1 MRRIYRRPLPT
12 RTKTYLK
19 KRQAVVNTG
28 EPVQRTWSTARRTKT
43 LRNVFETLVVMAGA
57 RARCYFCNDS
67 RGTDIEHFWPKSRY
81 PQRVFE
87 WPNML
92 LVCSGCNRQK
102 ADQFP
107 FDQDGQPLL
116 IDPTKENPWDYLFFE
131 PATGQVVARWD
142 LQKDAP
148 DPKGA
153 ATADETILPLNV
165 EAVTEGRRR
174 VVRRLVRAVRS
185 YLLEAAEPDEIEN
198 AFDILQRTLSDNDD
212 YGLTHW
218 FLMRD
223 GQHAEPFKTL
233 REQYPTI
240 WERLQVALD
249 SPE

>member
-1 MRRIYRRPLPT
+1 
-12 RTKTYLK
+12 
-19 KRQAVVNTG
+19 
-28 EPVQRTWSTARRTKT
+28 
-43 LRNVFETLVVMAGA
+43 
-57 RARCYFCNDS
+57 
-67 RGTDIEHFWPKSRY
+67 
-81 PQRVFE
+81 
-87 WPNML
+87 ML

-153 ATADETILPLNV
+153 ATTDETILPLNV

-174 VVRRLVRAVRS
+174 VVRRLVRAVQS